1 MSDIDYTK
9 KILSKYV
16 LKTLFSYLQLNKYY
30 KIIKYNKNLQNRLS
44 ISNWKDSIFNYEHII
59 KTKKDIIESFEEMQ
73 NKKKYKYI
81 SDLSY
86 TGKFVLKY
94 SYYLAENI
102 NEEDEE
108 IKFLIKYKGFKINDY
123 PLPSNFNSL
132 SFPEKMNIFRKNESY
147 LKYSLS
153 NENIQLINSINE
165 LREKNNMNLLIY
177 NKLENLNTFFQ
188 EEKSRNEK
196 HTFIYPKGKFKNKIN
211 KNNEDIIKILLK
223 ESFRYI
229 IILEKELNEY
239 IFLYSKSIGKSEI
252 KENNK
257 INNINKFRTF
267 HLFNNTKPKIE
278 IENLFLNSF
287 YRGKTNLLNNIR
299 IGICDN
305 ENGYQILSIINEIL
319 IGVLEGPPNTPYEN
333 GYFLFK
339 ILFPKE
345 FPYPPVKF
353 CFITSIFHPNIS
365 ESGYVCADIFE
376 NKWSPALCHFPKLI
390 YSVQSLLDD
399 PNPDDFINEV
409 AAKLYKKDRNLFNE
423 TVRYHTSKFANYSK
437 FLEDLTNLN
446 INYEIIKDEE
456 QLKYKEKLDNL
467 YKEKN

>member
-1 MSDIDYTK
+1 MSVIDYTK
-9 KILSKYV
+9 KILSKYA
-16 LKTLFSYLQLNKYY
+16 LKTIFSYLQLNKYY
-30 KIIKYNKNLQNRLS
+30 KIIKYNKDLQNRLS
-44 ISNWKDSIFNYEHII
+44 ISNWKDSIFNYECII

-73 NKKKYKYI
+73 NKKKYKYT

-123 PLPSNFNSL
+123 PFPSNFNSL
-132 SFPEKMNIFRKNESY
+132 SFPEKMNIFRKKESY

-153 NENIQLINSINE
+153 NESIQLINSINK
-165 LREKNNMNLLIY
+165 LREKNNINLLIY

-188 EEKSRNEK
+188 EVKSRNEK

-257 INNINKFRTF
+257 INNKINLEHF
-267 HLFNNTKPKIE
+267 I
-278 IENLFLNSF
+278 
-287 YRGKTNLLNNIR
+287 Y
-299 IGICDN
+299 
-305 ENGYQILSIINEIL
+305 SIIQNR
-319 IGVLEGPPNTPYEN
+319 
-333 GYFLFK
+333 K
-339 ILFPKE
+339 
-345 FPYPPVKF
+345 
-353 CFITSIFHPNIS
+353 
-365 ESGYVCADIFE
+365 
-376 NKWSPALCHFPKLI
+376 
-390 YSVQSLLDD
+390 
-399 PNPDDFINEV
+399 
-409 AAKLYKKDRNLFNE
+409 
-423 TVRYHTSKFANYSK
+423 
-437 FLEDLTNLN
+437 
-446 INYEIIKDEE
+446 
-456 QLKYKEKLDNL
+456 
-467 YKEKN
+467 